1 MDESK
6 LKTTV
11 KYKAKGNKTFK
22 DYDAIVTEAVKGQS
36 ITVEIE
42 GIGFTGGCIVL
53 LWDSFMYTA
62 DFFGHTVTCDFKVT
76 RNFTAKKVSENSN
89 QPTVV
94 VKRKQSGKPISQ
106 Q

>member
-6 LKTTV
+6 LKTIV

-22 DYDAIVTEAVKGQS
+22 DYDAIVTEAVKGKS

-42 GIGFTGGCIVL
+42 GVGFTGGYIVL
-53 LWDSFMYTA
+53 LWDSFMYAA

-76 RNFTAKKVSENSN
+76 RNFTAKKVSEDSN

>member
-6 LKTTV
+6 LKTIV

-42 GIGFTGGCIVL
+42 GMGGYIVL
-53 LWDSFMYTA
+53 LWDSFMYAA

>member
-1 MDESK
+1 MDAED
-6 LKTTV
+6 LKTIV
-11 KYKAKGNKTFK
+11 KYRAKGNKTFK

-42 GIGFTGGCIVL
+42 GMGGYIVL
-53 LWDSFMYTA
+53 LWDSFMYVA
-62 DFFGHTVTCDFKVT
+62 DFFGNTVTCDYKVT
-76 RNFTAKKVSENSN
+76 RDFTTKKVSENSN

>member
-1 MDESK
+1 MNESK
-6 LKTTV
+6 LKTVV
-11 KYKAKGNKTFK
+11 KYRAKGNKTFK
-22 DYDAIVTEAVKGQS
+22 DYDAIVTGAVKGQY
-36 ITVEIE
+36 IIVEIE
-42 GIGFTGGCIVL
+42 GMIGQFSL
-53 LWDSFMYTA
+53 EWDSFMYVA
-62 DFFGHTVTCDFKVT
+62 DLFVNTVTCDYEVT

>member
-1 MDESK
+1 
-6 LKTTV
+6 
-11 KYKAKGNKTFK
+11 
-22 DYDAIVTEAVKGQS
+22 
-36 ITVEIE
+36 
-42 GIGFTGGCIVL
+42 
-53 LWDSFMYTA
+53 MYVA
-62 DFFGHTVTCDFKVT
+62 DFFGNTVTCDFKVT

>member
-1 MDESK
+1 MDQEN
-6 LKTTV
+6 LKTIV

-22 DYDAIVTEAVKGQS
+22 DYDAIVTEAIKGQS

-42 GIGFTGGCIVL
+42 GVGFTGGYIVL
-53 LWDSFMYTA
+53 LWDSFMYAA

>member
-1 MDESK
+1 MNESK
-6 LKTTV
+6 LKTIV
-11 KYKAKGNKTFK
+11 KYRAKGNKTFK

-42 GIGFTGGCIVL
+42 GMDGYIVL
-53 LWDSFMYTA
+53 LWDSFMYVA
-62 DFFGHTVTCDFKVT
+62 DFFGNTVICDYKVT
-76 RNFTAKKVSENSN
+76 RDFTIKKVSENSN

>member
-6 LKTTV
+6 LKTIV

-42 GIGFTGGCIVL
+42 GMGGYIVL
-53 LWDSFMYTA
+53 LWDSFMYVA
-62 DFFGHTVTCDFKVT
+62 DFFGNTVICDYKVT
-76 RNFTAKKVSENSN
+76 RDFTAKKVTTGG
-89 QPTVV
+89 QPSLI
-94 VKRKQSGKPISQ
+94 VKRKQSGKLKIL
-106 Q
+106 

>member
-11 KYKAKGNKTFK
+11 KYRAKGNKTFK
-22 DYDAIVTEAVKGQS
+22 DYDAIVTEAVKGQY
-36 ITVEIE
+36 ITVEID
-42 GIGFTGGCIVL
+42 GMGGYIVL
-53 LWDSFMYTA
+53 LWDSFMYVA
-62 DFFGHTVTCDFKVT
+62 DFFGNTVTCDYEVT

>member
-6 LKTTV
+6 LKTIV

-22 DYDAIVTEAVKGQS
+22 DYDAIVTEAVKEQS

-42 GIGFTGGCIVL
+42 GMGGYIVL
-53 LWDSFMYTA
+53 LWDSFMFVS
-62 DFFGHTVTCDFKVT
+62 DIFGNTITCDYKVT
-76 RNFTAKKVSENSN
+76 RDFTTKKVSENSN

>member
-1 MDESK
+1 MDESI
-6 LKTTV
+6 LKTIV
-11 KYKAKGNKTFK
+11 KYKAKGNKSFK

-42 GIGFTGGCIVL
+42 GMDGYIVL
-53 LWDSFMYTA
+53 LWDSFMYVA
-62 DFFGHTVTCDFKVT
+62 DFFGNTVICDYKVT

>member
-1 MDESK
+1 MNESK
-6 LKTTV
+6 LKTVV

-22 DYDAIVTEAVKGQS
+22 DYDAIVTEAVKGQY
-36 ITVEIE
+36 ITVEID
-42 GIGFTGGCIVL
+42 GMGGYIVL
-53 LWDSFMYTA
+53 LWDSFMYVA
-62 DFFGHTVTCDFKVT
+62 DFFGNTVTCDYKVT
-76 RNFTAKKVSENSN
+76 RDFTAKKVSENSN

>member
-1 MDESK
+1 MNESK
-6 LKTTV
+6 LKTVV
-11 KYKAKGNKTFK
+11 KYRAKGNKTFK

-36 ITVEIE
+36 ITVEID
-42 GIGFTGGCIVL
+42 GMGGYIVL
-53 LWDSFMYTA
+53 LWDSFMYVA
-62 DFFGHTVTCDFKVT
+62 DFFGNTITCDYKVT
-76 RNFTAKKVSENSN
+76 RDFTTKKVSENGN

>member
-6 LKTTV
+6 LKTIV
-11 KYKAKGNKTFK
+11 KYRAKGNKTFK
-22 DYDAIVTEAVKGQS
+22 DYDAIVTEAIKGQY

-42 GIGFTGGCIVL
+42 GMGGYIVL
-53 LWDSFMYTA
+53 LWDSFMYVA
-62 DFFGHTVTCDFKVT
+62 DFFGNTVTCDFKVT

>member
-1 MDESK
+1 MNESK
-6 LKTTV
+6 LKTIV
-11 KYKAKGNKTFK
+11 KYRAKGNKNFK
-22 DYDAIVTEAVKGQS
+22 NYDAIVVEAIKGQH

-42 GIGFTGGCIVL
+42 GMEGQIGL
-53 LWDSFMYTA
+53 AWDSFMYVS
-62 DFFGHTVTCDFKVT
+62 DFFGNTVTCDFKVT

>member
-6 LKTTV
+6 LKTIV
-11 KYKAKGNKTFK
+11 KYRAKGNKTFK

-42 GIGFTGGCIVL
+42 GMDGYIVL
-53 LWDSFMYTA
+53 LWDSFMYVA
-62 DFFGHTVTCDFKVT
+62 DFFGNTVICDYKVT
-76 RNFTAKKVSENSN
+76 RDFTTKKVSANSN

-94 VKRKQSGKPISQ
+94 VKRKQSGKLIR
-106 Q
+106 

>member
-42 GIGFTGGCIVL
+42 GMGGYIVL
-53 LWDSFMYTA
+53 LWDSFMYVA
-62 DFFGHTVTCDFKVT
+62 DFFGNTVTCDFKVT